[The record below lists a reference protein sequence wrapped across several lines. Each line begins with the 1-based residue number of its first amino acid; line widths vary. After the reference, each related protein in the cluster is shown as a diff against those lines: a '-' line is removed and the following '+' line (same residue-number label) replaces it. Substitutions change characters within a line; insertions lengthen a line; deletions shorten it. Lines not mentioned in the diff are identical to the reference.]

1 MTSRVH
7 KARAIVLRA
16 RNLGEA
22 DKIFTLLTA
31 EYGKYEAIARGVRRG
46 KSRVAGKLEFGAEAF
61 LLLHRGRRL
70 DVIGSADILRSS
82 WPAITL
88 PAGYA
93 TAHVMI
99 ELVDAF
105 CEHDLAVPEVYAL
118 LNAALGALGSVV
130 DPTLL
135 IPRFNARLL
144 AALGLAPYDAD
155 CVRCGCSLDGQP
167 AWADLEAGGL
177 SCRDCR
183 PHGGDLS
190 ALEPHETTNFR
201 SLAAPRASGARA
213 ALAAAP
219 AAARAIEAFL
229 TYHLGRR
236 LKATRLLDE
245 LRQAAPS
252 GAG

>member
-1 MTSRVH
+1 MPSRVH
-7 KARAIVLRA
+7 KARAIILRA

-22 DKIFTLLTA
+22 DKIFTLLTV
-31 EYGKYEAIARGVRRG
+31 EYGKYEAIAKGVRRG

-61 LLLHRGRRL
+61 LLLHRGRWL

-93 TAHVMI
+93 TAHLMI

-105 CEHDLAVPEVYAL
+105 CECDLAVPEVYAL
-118 LNAALGALGSVV
+118 LNAALGALGAAD

-135 IPRFNARLL
+135 IPRFEARLL
-144 AALGLAPYDAD
+144 AVLGLAPYDAD
-155 CVRCGCSLDGQP
+155 CVRCGCSFEDES
-167 AWADLEAGGL
+167 AWADPEAGGL
-177 SCRDCR
+177 SCAGCR
-183 PHGGDLS
+183 PHGG
-190 ALEPHETTNFR
+190 ALLALKPQEAANFR

-229 TYHLGRR
+229 SYHLGRR
-236 LKATRLLDE
+236 PKASRLVEE
-245 LRQAAPS
+245 LRQAAPVG
-252 GAG
+252 GA